1 MLVKF
6 TNIKK
11 YRALILGRWLL
22 RGFSF
27 STIRSRGDYT
37 MARKKRNPDAEKL
50 AESILNAYQPESVDD
65 MQDALKDV
73 FGPLF
78 EKMLQGE
85 LNNHLGYDAHSKE
98 PKEHDNRR
106 NGYGTKTLKTS
117 FGEVAIDVPRDREA
131 SFEPELIPKRKRDV
145 SDIEG
150 KVLSMYARGMSQRD
164 IAATVEAIYGFDIS
178 HEMISDITDAVLP
191 ELEEW
196 QARPLAKCYAFLFV
210 DCMYVTLR
218 ENYEAKE
225 YAVYTILGYDL
236 KGNKEILGLW
246 LNQTESKNRWMQVFD
261 ELKARGVE
269 DVFFISM
276 DGVSGLE
283 EGAKAIFPSVIVQRC
298 IVHLVRN
305 ALRYIPSK
313 DYKEVCRDMKKFYGA
328 SSLNAAHAAFDS
340 FQNRWSHYSG
350 AVDVWKRNFAHVEQL
365 FDYGS
370 AIRKIMYTTNAVE
383 SVHSS
388 FRKVTKKGAFSNE
401 NALLKLLY
409 LRTKELHAKWSGGR
423 IQNWAMVLNQ
433 LMINETF
440 SSRMKSMRFTF
451 RNNGRFIQ
459 LCVRSKF
466 I

>member
-1 MLVKF
+1 
-6 TNIKK
+6 
-11 YRALILGRWLL
+11 
-22 RGFSF
+22 
-27 STIRSRGDYT
+27 

-164 IAATVEAIYGFDIS
+164 IAATVEDIYGFDIS

-423 IQNWAMVLNQ
+423 IQNWAMVLKQ

-440 SSRMKSMRFTF
+440 SSRIEKYA
-451 RNNGRFIQ
+451 IY
-459 LCVRSKF
+459 LP
-466 I
+466 

>member
-1 MLVKF
+1 
-6 TNIKK
+6 
-11 YRALILGRWLL
+11 
-22 RGFSF
+22 
-27 STIRSRGDYT
+27 

-98 PKEHDNRR
+98 PKEHDNCR
-106 NGYGTKTLKTS
+106 NGYGNKTLKTS

-164 IAATVEAIYGFDIS
+164 IAATVEDIYGFDIS

-440 SSRMKSMRFTF
+440 SSRIEKYA
-451 RNNGRFIQ
+451 IY
-459 LCVRSKF
+459 LP
-466 I
+466 

>member
-1 MLVKF
+1 
-6 TNIKK
+6 
-11 YRALILGRWLL
+11 
-22 RGFSF
+22 
-27 STIRSRGDYT
+27 

-50 AESILNAYQPESVDD
+50 AESILNANQPESVDD

>member
-1 MLVKF
+1 
-6 TNIKK
+6 
-11 YRALILGRWLL
+11 
-22 RGFSF
+22 
-27 STIRSRGDYT
+27 

-65 MQDALKDV
+65 MQDALKDM

-106 NGYGTKTLKTS
+106 NGYGNKTLKTS

-283 EGAKAIFPSVIVQRC
+283 EGAKAIFPLVIVQRC

-409 LRTKELHAKWSGGR
+409 LCTKELHTK
-423 IQNWAMVLNQ
+423 
-433 LMINETF
+433 
-440 SSRMKSMRFTF
+440 
-451 RNNGRFIQ
+451 
-459 LCVRSKF
+459 
-466 I
+466 

>member
-1 MLVKF
+1 
-6 TNIKK
+6 
-11 YRALILGRWLL
+11 
-22 RGFSF
+22 
-27 STIRSRGDYT
+27 

-85 LNNHLGYDAHSKE
+85 LNNYLGYDAHSKE

-106 NGYGTKTLKTS
+106 NGYGNKTLKTS

-164 IAATVEAIYGFDIS
+164 IAATVEDIYGFDIS
-178 HEMISDITDAVLP
+178 REMISDITDAVLP

-440 SSRMKSMRFTF
+440 SSRIEKYA
-451 RNNGRFIQ
+451 IY
-459 LCVRSKF
+459 LP
-466 I
+466 

>member
-1 MLVKF
+1 
-6 TNIKK
+6 
-11 YRALILGRWLL
+11 
-22 RGFSF
+22 
-27 STIRSRGDYT
+27 
-37 MARKKRNPDAEKL
+37 
-50 AESILNAYQPESVDD
+50 
-65 MQDALKDV
+65 MQDALKEV

-106 NGYGTKTLKTS
+106 NGYGNKTLKTS
-117 FGEVAIDVPRDREA
+117 FGEVAIDVPRDRGA

-164 IAATVEAIYGFDIS
+164 IAATVEDIYGFDIS

-283 EGAKAIFPSVIVQRC
+283 EGAKAIFPLVIVQRC

-328 SSLNAAHAAFDS
+328 SSLNAAHATFDS

-370 AIRKIMYTTNAVE
+370 AIRKIMYTTNVVE

-388 FRKVTKKGAFSNE
+388 FRKVTKKGVFSNE

-409 LRTKELHAKWSGGR
+409 LRTKELHVKWSGGR

-433 LMINETF
+433 LMINEAF
-440 SSRMKSMRFTF
+440 SSRIEKYA
-451 RNNGRFIQ
+451 IY
-459 LCVRSKF
+459 LP
-466 I
+466 

>member
-1 MLVKF
+1 
-6 TNIKK
+6 
-11 YRALILGRWLL
+11 
-22 RGFSF
+22 
-27 STIRSRGDYT
+27 
-37 MARKKRNPDAEKL
+37 
-50 AESILNAYQPESVDD
+50 
-65 MQDALKDV
+65 
-73 FGPLF
+73 
-78 EKMLQGE
+78 
-85 LNNHLGYDAHSKE
+85 
-98 PKEHDNRR
+98 
-106 NGYGTKTLKTS
+106 S

-164 IAATVEAIYGFDIS
+164 IAATVEDIYGFDIS

-246 LNQTESKNRWMQVFD
+246 LNQTESKNRWMQV
-261 ELKARGVE
+261 
-269 DVFFISM
+269 
-276 DGVSGLE
+276 E

-370 AIRKIMYTTNAVE
+370 AI
-383 SVHSS
+383 
-388 FRKVTKKGAFSNE
+388 
-401 NALLKLLY
+401 
-409 LRTKELHAKWSGGR
+409 
-423 IQNWAMVLNQ
+423 
-433 LMINETF
+433 
-440 SSRMKSMRFTF
+440 
-451 RNNGRFIQ
+451 
-459 LCVRSKF
+459 
-466 I
+466 

>member
-1 MLVKF
+1 
-6 TNIKK
+6 
-11 YRALILGRWLL
+11 
-22 RGFSF
+22 
-27 STIRSRGDYT
+27 

-451 RNNGRFIQ
+451 RNDGRFIQ
-459 LCVRSKF
+459 LCVQSKF
-466 I
+466 V

>member
-1 MLVKF
+1 
-6 TNIKK
+6 
-11 YRALILGRWLL
+11 
-22 RGFSF
+22 
-27 STIRSRGDYT
+27 

-246 LNQTESKNRWMQVFD
+246 LNQTESKNRWMQVFN

>member
-1 MLVKF
+1 
-6 TNIKK
+6 
-11 YRALILGRWLL
+11 
-22 RGFSF
+22 
-27 STIRSRGDYT
+27 

-78 EKMLQGE
+78 EKVLQGE

-106 NGYGTKTLKTS
+106 NGYGNKTLKTS

-164 IAATVEAIYGFDIS
+164 IAATVEDIYGFDIS
-178 HEMISDITDAVLP
+178 REMISDITDAVLP

-440 SSRMKSMRFTF
+440 SSRIEKYA
-451 RNNGRFIQ
+451 IY
-459 LCVRSKF
+459 LP
-466 I
+466 

>member
-1 MLVKF
+1 M
-6 TNIKK
+6 
-11 YRALILGRWLL
+11 
-22 RGFSF
+22 
-27 STIRSRGDYT
+27 
-37 MARKKRNPDAEKL
+37 
-50 AESILNAYQPESVDD
+50 NAYQPESVDD

-283 EGAKAIFPSVIVQRC
+283 EVAKAIFPSVIVQRC

>member
-1 MLVKF
+1 
-6 TNIKK
+6 
-11 YRALILGRWLL
+11 
-22 RGFSF
+22 
-27 STIRSRGDYT
+27 

-85 LNNHLGYDAHSKE
+85 LNNHLGYDVHSKE

-106 NGYGTKTLKTS
+106 NGYGNKTLKTS

-164 IAATVEAIYGFDIS
+164 IAATVEDIYGFDIS

-440 SSRMKSMRFTF
+440 SSRIEKYA
-451 RNNGRFIQ
+451 IY
-459 LCVRSKF
+459 LP
-466 I
+466 

>member
-1 MLVKF
+1 
-6 TNIKK
+6 
-11 YRALILGRWLL
+11 
-22 RGFSF
+22 
-27 STIRSRGDYT
+27 

-440 SSRMKSMRFTF
+440 SSR
-451 RNNGRFIQ
+451 
-459 LCVRSKF
+459 
-466 I
+466 

>member
-1 MLVKF
+1 
-6 TNIKK
+6 
-11 YRALILGRWLL
+11 
-22 RGFSF
+22 
-27 STIRSRGDYT
+27 

-106 NGYGTKTLKTS
+106 NGYGNKTLKTS

-423 IQNWAMVLNQ
+423 IQNWAMVLKQ

>member
-1 MLVKF
+1 
-6 TNIKK
+6 
-11 YRALILGRWLL
+11 
-22 RGFSF
+22 
-27 STIRSRGDYT
+27 
-37 MARKKRNPDAEKL
+37 MARKKRNPDAERL

-164 IAATVEAIYGFDIS
+164 IAATVEDIYGFDIS

-440 SSRMKSMRFTF
+440 SSRIEKYA
-451 RNNGRFIQ
+451 IY
-459 LCVRSKF
+459 LP
-466 I
+466 

>member
-1 MLVKF
+1 
-6 TNIKK
+6 
-11 YRALILGRWLL
+11 
-22 RGFSF
+22 
-27 STIRSRGDYT
+27 

-106 NGYGTKTLKTS
+106 NGYGNKTLKTS

-164 IAATVEAIYGFDIS
+164 IAATVEDIYGFDIS

-328 SSLNAAHAAFDS
+328 SSLNAAHATFDS

-365 FDYGS
+365 FDYGT

-440 SSRMKSMRFTF
+440 SSRIEKYA
-451 RNNGRFIQ
+451 IY
-459 LCVRSKF
+459 LP
-466 I
+466 

>member
-1 MLVKF
+1 
-6 TNIKK
+6 
-11 YRALILGRWLL
+11 
-22 RGFSF
+22 
-27 STIRSRGDYT
+27 

-106 NGYGTKTLKTS
+106 NGYGNKTLKTS

-164 IAATVEAIYGFDIS
+164 IAATVEDIYGFDIS
-178 HEMISDITDAVLP
+178 REMISDITDAVLP

-423 IQNWAMVLNQ
+423 IQNWAMVL
-433 LMINETF
+433 
-440 SSRMKSMRFTF
+440 
-451 RNNGRFIQ
+451 
-459 LCVRSKF
+459 
-466 I
+466 

>member
-1 MLVKF
+1 
-6 TNIKK
+6 
-11 YRALILGRWLL
+11 
-22 RGFSF
+22 
-27 STIRSRGDYT
+27 
-37 MARKKRNPDAEKL
+37 MARKKRNSDAEKL

-106 NGYGTKTLKTS
+106 NGYGNKTLKTS

-164 IAATVEAIYGFDIS
+164 IAATVEDIYGFDIS

-196 QARPLAKCYAFLFV
+196 QDRPLAKCYAFLFV

-440 SSRMKSMRFTF
+440 SSRIEKYA
-451 RNNGRFIQ
+451 IY
-459 LCVRSKF
+459 LP
-466 I
+466 

>member
-1 MLVKF
+1 
-6 TNIKK
+6 
-11 YRALILGRWLL
+11 
-22 RGFSF
+22 
-27 STIRSRGDYT
+27 

-106 NGYGTKTLKTS
+106 NGYGNKTLKTS
-117 FGEVAIDVPRDREA
+117 FGEVAIDVPRDWEA

-150 KVLSMYARGMSQRD
+150 KVLSMYTRGMSQRD
-164 IAATVEAIYGFDIS
+164 IAATVEDIYGFDIS

-440 SSRMKSMRFTF
+440 SSRIEKYA
-451 RNNGRFIQ
+451 IY
-459 LCVRSKF
+459 LP
-466 I
+466 

>member
-1 MLVKF
+1 
-6 TNIKK
+6 
-11 YRALILGRWLL
+11 
-22 RGFSF
+22 
-27 STIRSRGDYT
+27 

-106 NGYGTKTLKTS
+106 NGYGNKTLKTS

-164 IAATVEAIYGFDIS
+164 IAATVEDIYGFDIS

-196 QARPLAKCYAFLFV
+196 QDRPLAKCYAFLFV

-305 ALRYIPSK
+305 ALRYIPSR

-328 SSLNAAHAAFDS
+328 SSLNAAHATFDS

-440 SSRMKSMRFTF
+440 SSRIEKYA
-451 RNNGRFIQ
+451 IY
-459 LCVRSKF
+459 LP
-466 I
+466 

>member
-1 MLVKF
+1 
-6 TNIKK
+6 
-11 YRALILGRWLL
+11 
-22 RGFSF
+22 
-27 STIRSRGDYT
+27 
-37 MARKKRNPDAEKL
+37 
-50 AESILNAYQPESVDD
+50 
-65 MQDALKDV
+65 
-73 FGPLF
+73 
-78 EKMLQGE
+78 MLQGE

-106 NGYGTKTLKTS
+106 NGYGNKTLKTS

-164 IAATVEAIYGFDIS
+164 IAATVEDIYGFDIS

-440 SSRMKSMRFTF
+440 SSRIEKYA
-451 RNNGRFIQ
+451 IY
-459 LCVRSKF
+459 LP
-466 I
+466 

>member
-1 MLVKF
+1 
-6 TNIKK
+6 
-11 YRALILGRWLL
+11 
-22 RGFSF
+22 
-27 STIRSRGDYT
+27 

-164 IAATVEAIYGFDIS
+164 IAATVEDIYGFDIS

-440 SSRMKSMRFTF
+440 SSRIEKYA
-451 RNNGRFIQ
+451 IY
-459 LCVRSKF
+459 LP
-466 I
+466 

>member
-1 MLVKF
+1 
-6 TNIKK
+6 
-11 YRALILGRWLL
+11 
-22 RGFSF
+22 
-27 STIRSRGDYT
+27 

-50 AESILNAYQPESVDD
+50 AESILNTYQPESVED

>member
-1 MLVKF
+1 
-6 TNIKK
+6 
-11 YRALILGRWLL
+11 
-22 RGFSF
+22 
-27 STIRSRGDYT
+27 

-65 MQDALKDV
+65 MQDALKEV

-106 NGYGTKTLKTS
+106 NGYGNKTLKTS

-164 IAATVEAIYGFDIS
+164 IAATVEDIYGFDIS

-440 SSRMKSMRFTF
+440 SSRIEKYA
-451 RNNGRFIQ
+451 IY
-459 LCVRSKF
+459 LP
-466 I
+466 

>member
-1 MLVKF
+1 
-6 TNIKK
+6 
-11 YRALILGRWLL
+11 
-22 RGFSF
+22 
-27 STIRSRGDYT
+27 

-50 AESILNAYQPESVDD
+50 AESILNTYQPESVED
-65 MQDALKDV
+65 MQDVLKDV

-98 PKEHDNRR
+98 PKKHDNRR
-106 NGYGTKTLKTS
+106 NGYGNKTLKTS
-117 FGEVAIDVPRDREA
+117 FGKVNIDVPRDREA
-131 SFEPELIPKRKRDV
+131 SFEPELIPNRKRDV

-150 KVLSMYARGMSQRD
+150 KVLSMYARGMSQCD
-164 IAATVEAIYGFDIS
+164 IAATVEDIYGFDIS

-261 ELKARGVE
+261 ELKVGGVE

-276 DGVSGLE
+276 DGVSGLK

-305 ALRYIPSK
+305 ALRYLPSK
-313 DYKEVCRDMKKFYGA
+313 DYKEVCRDMKKFYSA

-350 AVDVWKRNFAHVEQL
+350 AVDVCKRNFSHVEQL

-383 SVHSS
+383 SIHSS
-388 FRKVTKKGAFSNE
+388 FRKVTKKGVFSNE
-401 NALLKLLY
+401 NAQTVDKVHFMDDVYSLFFY
-409 LRTKELHAKWSGGR
+409 NR
-423 IQNWAMVLNQ
+423 
-433 LMINETF
+433 F
-440 SSRMKSMRFTF
+440 MKT
-451 RNNGRFIQ
+451 
-459 LCVRSKF
+459 
-466 I
+466 

>member
-1 MLVKF
+1 
-6 TNIKK
+6 
-11 YRALILGRWLL
+11 
-22 RGFSF
+22 
-27 STIRSRGDYT
+27 

-106 NGYGTKTLKTS
+106 NGYGNKTLKTS

-164 IAATVEAIYGFDIS
+164 IAATVEDIYGFDIS

-261 ELKARGVE
+261 ELKAGDVE
-269 DVFFISM
+269 EVLFISM
-276 DGVSGLE
+276 NGVSSLE

-305 ALRYIPSK
+305 ALRYIPSR

-328 SSLNAAHAAFDS
+328 SSLNAAHATFDS

-350 AVDVWKRNFAHVEQL
+350 AVDVWKRNFAHIEQL

-370 AIRKIMYTTNAVE
+370 AIRKIMSTTNAVE

-440 SSRMKSMRFTF
+440 SSRIEKYA
-451 RNNGRFIQ
+451 IY
-459 LCVRSKF
+459 LP
-466 I
+466 

>member
-1 MLVKF
+1 
-6 TNIKK
+6 
-11 YRALILGRWLL
+11 
-22 RGFSF
+22 
-27 STIRSRGDYT
+27 

-106 NGYGTKTLKTS
+106 NGYGNKTLKTS

-164 IAATVEAIYGFDIS
+164 IAATVEDIYGFDIS

-298 IVHLVRN
+298 IVHLIRN

-388 FRKVTKKGAFSNE
+388 FRKVKKKGAFSNE

-440 SSRMKSMRFTF
+440 SSRIEKYA
-451 RNNGRFIQ
+451 IY
-459 LCVRSKF
+459 LP
-466 I
+466 

>member
-1 MLVKF
+1 
-6 TNIKK
+6 
-11 YRALILGRWLL
+11 
-22 RGFSF
+22 
-27 STIRSRGDYT
+27 

-261 ELKARGVE
+261 ELKARGVK

>member
-1 MLVKF
+1 
-6 TNIKK
+6 
-11 YRALILGRWLL
+11 
-22 RGFSF
+22 
-27 STIRSRGDYT
+27 

-106 NGYGTKTLKTS
+106 NGYGNKTLKTS

-164 IAATVEAIYGFDIS
+164 IAATVEDIYGFDIS
-178 HEMISDITDAVLP
+178 HEMISDITDSVLP

-350 AVDVWKRNFAHVEQL
+350 AVNVWKRNFAHVEQL

-440 SSRMKSMRFTF
+440 SSRIEKYA
-451 RNNGRFIQ
+451 IY
-459 LCVRSKF
+459 LP
-466 I
+466 

>member
-1 MLVKF
+1 
-6 TNIKK
+6 
-11 YRALILGRWLL
+11 
-22 RGFSF
+22 
-27 STIRSRGDYT
+27 
-37 MARKKRNPDAEKL
+37 
-50 AESILNAYQPESVDD
+50 
-65 MQDALKDV
+65 
-73 FGPLF
+73 
-78 EKMLQGE
+78 LQGE

>member
-1 MLVKF
+1 
-6 TNIKK
+6 
-11 YRALILGRWLL
+11 
-22 RGFSF
+22 
-27 STIRSRGDYT
+27 

-106 NGYGTKTLKTS
+106 NGYGNKTLKTS
-117 FGEVAIDVPRDREA
+117 FGEVAIDVPRDWEA

-150 KVLSMYARGMSQRD
+150 KVLSMYTRGMSQRD
-164 IAATVEAIYGFDIS
+164 IAATVEDIYGFDIP

-440 SSRMKSMRFTF
+440 SSRIEKYA
-451 RNNGRFIQ
+451 IY
-459 LCVRSKF
+459 LP
-466 I
+466 

>member
-1 MLVKF
+1 
-6 TNIKK
+6 
-11 YRALILGRWLL
+11 
-22 RGFSF
+22 
-27 STIRSRGDYT
+27 

-78 EKMLQGE
+78 EKMLQGK

>member
-1 MLVKF
+1 
-6 TNIKK
+6 
-11 YRALILGRWLL
+11 
-22 RGFSF
+22 
-27 STIRSRGDYT
+27 

-423 IQNWAMVLNQ
+423 IQNWAMVLKQ

>member
-1 MLVKF
+1 
-6 TNIKK
+6 
-11 YRALILGRWLL
+11 
-22 RGFSF
+22 
-27 STIRSRGDYT
+27 
-37 MARKKRNPDAEKL
+37 
-50 AESILNAYQPESVDD
+50 

-106 NGYGTKTLKTS
+106 NGYGNKTLKTS
-117 FGEVAIDVPRDREA
+117 FGEVAIGVPRDREA

-164 IAATVEAIYGFDIS
+164 IAATVEDIYGFDIS

-409 LRTKELHAKWSGGR
+409 LRTKELHTKWAGGR

-433 LMINETF
+433 LMINEAF
-440 SSRMKSMRFTF
+440 SSRIEKYA
-451 RNNGRFIQ
+451 IY
-459 LCVRSKF
+459 LP
-466 I
+466 

>member
-1 MLVKF
+1 
-6 TNIKK
+6 
-11 YRALILGRWLL
+11 
-22 RGFSF
+22 
-27 STIRSRGDYT
+27 
-37 MARKKRNPDAEKL
+37 MARKKRNSDAEKL

-65 MQDALKDV
+65 MQDALKEV
-73 FGPLF
+73 FRPLF

-85 LNNHLGYDAHSKE
+85 LNNYLGYDAHSKE

-106 NGYGTKTLKTS
+106 NGYGNKTLKTS

-164 IAATVEAIYGFDIS
+164 IAATVEDIYGFDIS

-236 KGNKEILGLW
+236 KGNKEILGLL

-440 SSRMKSMRFTF
+440 SSRIEKYA
-451 RNNGRFIQ
+451 IY
-459 LCVRSKF
+459 LP
-466 I
+466 